1 MANIFHTL
9 ERPISWSYL
18 ASHDGLYDKVFSRQL
33 MQKSHVDTRKPIID
47 VSETDTAY
55 ILRAEIPGIQK
66 DELNLTVEGG
76 HLLIEASRKND
87 EAVSKDARII
97 RRESSF
103 DNFSRSIRLGSNI
116 DSKAITAECKN
127 GILSINL
134 PKIND
139 VLSRKIEI
147 LAA

>member
-9 ERPISWSYL
+9 ERPISWTYFSV
-18 ASHDGLYDKVFSRQL
+18 HDGLYDEVLSRQL
-33 MQKSHVDTRKPIID
+33 MQRSHVATRKPITD

-55 ILRAEIPGIQK
+55 ILRVEIPGIRK

-76 HLLIEASRKND
+76 HLLIEASQKKD
-87 EAVSKDARII
+87 EAISKETRII

-127 GILSINL
+127 GILSINV

-139 VLSRKIEI
+139 VQSRKIEI